1 MLDDF
6 GNASEVAIFWDYE
19 NVPVPSWCKVASEAS
34 KAIVNSVS
42 EQGRIVD
49 RRLYFDFSNQEQGNR
64 WSGLDSSGFDLVNTP
79 QRNQKETLDKKMIAD
94 VLLFCWD
101 SATRNQSTNKGSC
114 VVLVTSDGDY
124 AYTLNKLRD
133 RGVSSVVIYGHGN
146 VADILI
152 SSADV
157 ALSLEHDV
165 LKHLRPPL
173 ALPNGHLK
181 NVQDKTVSRNPHWKI
196 VNGKPA
202 YRLDSRVVPRN
213 PTQQSEIQ
221 ATKLTF
227 DCNDK
232 STTKCSEPNLKT
244 GMTSANHAGAANKH
258 PNIKYMASPAKYT
271 MQRDAILLCQSLA
284 DLAVSTA
291 IAPEQQ
297 WVSESQAGQS
307 FQKILKICKKEK
319 DSDGDVTQC
328 FQNAYSLAILLGW
341 IEEGRRGLGGQN
353 GYIAATSSPSREKE
367 TTETFLRLTPYGI
380 KVASKRALILPVK
393 TTTLVPSKA

>member
-1 MLDDF
+1 
-6 GNASEVAIFWDYE
+6 
-19 NVPVPSWCKVASEAS
+19 
-34 KAIVNSVS
+34 
-42 EQGRIVD
+42 
-49 RRLYFDFSNQEQGNR
+49 
-64 WSGLDSSGFDLVNTP
+64 VNTP

-307 FQKILKICKKEK
+307 FQKNSK
-319 DSDGDVTQC
+319 DLQERKG
-328 FQNAYSLAILLGW
+328 FRW
-341 IEEGRRGLGGQN
+341 
-353 GYIAATSSPSREKE
+353 
-367 TTETFLRLTPYGI
+367 
-380 KVASKRALILPVK
+380 
-393 TTTLVPSKA
+393 